1 MSPQMVFI
9 TVPQFLLAKEVF
21 CAIYQQRGRIFHV
34 YTSKVDGSIFHVL
47 LYHSSARPIFFTDP
61 LYCTLYFGGWT
72 SAPCHGCRLSCPSGP
87 VEGADGYGPT
97 GSNAGAVSFG
107 GWLRRVI
114 GRFSWEF
121 MDHLTYLYIYINP
134 HSTD

>member
-61 LYCTLYFGGWT
+61 LYCTLYFGVGHQHHATAAGCPTLQDQLKAQMDTAPQAPTQVPYGLEGGCGFGDWKGFLGNLWT
-72 SAPCHGCRLSCPSGP
+72 
-87 VEGADGYGPT
+87 
-97 GSNAGAVSFG
+97 
-107 GWLRRVI
+107 I
-114 GRFSWEF
+114 
-121 MDHLTYLYIYINP
+121 
-134 HSTD
+134 